1 VKTKRF
7 FFVPPEPFKSWS
19 TATWDCD
26 VARKL
31 FVSKAMQR
39 PERLRRLRNLSAL
52 EAPYFTIETFMSTRL
67 VSVALTTMGI
77 MISLTVVVAVVVTGG
92 CVVGVGG
99 CVAGGA
105 VVGTCVVGGCVVG
118 VGGCVVGGAVVGACV
133 VRGCVVGVGGC
144 VVEIDKSSNAKSL
157 AQPLPVFAT
166 KRSMI
171 DPAGRDT
178 MACSHLSPLFP
189 SISHKFDHV
198 APL

>member
-1 VKTKRF
+1 
-7 FFVPPEPFKSWS
+7 VPPEPFKSWS

-31 FVSKAMQR
+31 FVSKALQR
-39 PERLRRLRNLSAL
+39 PERLRHLRNLSAL
-52 EAPYFTIETFMSTRL
+52 DAPYFTIETFMSTRS
-67 VSVALTTMGI
+67 VSVALTSTGI

-99 CVAGGA
+99 CV
-105 VVGTCVVGGCVVG
+105 
-118 VGGCVVGGAVVGACV
+118 
-133 VRGCVVGVGGC
+133 
-144 VVEIDKSSNAKSL
+144 VEIDKSSNAKSL
-157 AQPLPVFAT
+157 AKLFPTVAT